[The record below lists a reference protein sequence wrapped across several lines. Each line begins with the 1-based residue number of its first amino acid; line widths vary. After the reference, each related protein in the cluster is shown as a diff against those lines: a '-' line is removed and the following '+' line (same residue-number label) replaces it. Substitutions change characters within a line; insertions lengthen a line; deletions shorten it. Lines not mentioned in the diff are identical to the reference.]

1 MYQVIV
7 NEVKSGVEVVAVE
20 VYRQSF
26 VEVNLSKLIALLNK
40 KPRVRKA
47 KQASDKVQE

>member
-7 NEVKSGVEVVAVE
+7 NEVKSGAEVVE
-20 VYRQSF
+20 VYRQTF
-26 VEVNLSKLIALLNK
+26 VEVHLSKLIALLNK